1 MALNVNN
8 PPKAIIVLV
17 SLVCLTILLVTKSVA
32 PEAGLGLIGL
42 IVGYGVGNGIA
53 AKQDQPVEPMIGRG
67 HREDDDE

>member
-32 PEAGLGLIGL
+32 PEAGLGLI
-42 IVGYGVGNGIA
+42 VGYGVGNGIA